1 MNEFRY
7 GSPADEKPLDHLVTD
22 GGYASIFRTV
32 ACVGDSLSS
41 GEFEDLDPA
50 TGERHYYDMFD
61 YSWGQFMARMAGFT
75 AYNFSRG
82 GMTASEYCDS
92 YAAQKGWWDPS
103 LRAQAYIIAL
113 GVNDLI
119 GARQPLGE
127 MSDIDPDDPTQN
139 KKTFTGYY
147 ARVIQQYKAIS
158 PNAKFF
164 LVTAPRSLAYDGPD
178 GDERVA
184 ISDAHA
190 ARLHEIAAHFEN
202 TYVIDLRAY
211 APVHDQDFIDR
222 FYLCGHLN
230 PMGYRLTAEQIAS
243 YMDHIIRH
251 NPADFKQVGFINSEV
266 PMLC

>member
-1 MNEFRY
+1 MNQYRY
-7 GSPADEKPLDHLVTD
+7 GAPENEKPLEHLVSD
-22 GGYASIFRTV
+22 GGYTSIFRTI

-41 GEFEDLDPA
+41 GEFETFNPE
-50 TGERHYYDMFD
+50 TGERHYYDLFE
-61 YSWGQFMARMAGFT
+61 YSWGQFIARMAGT
-75 AYNFSRG
+75 TVYNFSRG

-92 YAAQKGWWDPS
+92 YAEAMGWWNPD

-127 MSDIDPDDPTQN
+127 MADIHDDPEEN
-139 KKTFTGYY
+139 ARTFTGLY
-147 ARVIQQYKAIS
+147 ARVIQRYKKIA
-158 PNAKFF
+158 PDAKFF
-164 LVTAPRSLAYDGPD
+164 LVTAPHSESYDGPA

-190 ARLHEIAAHFEN
+190 ARLHELAAYFSN

-211 APVHDQDFIDR
+211 APVHDAAYIDR
-222 FYLCGHLN
+222 FYLHGHLN

-243 YMDHIIRH
+243 YIDYIIRR
-251 NPADFKQVGFINSEV
+251 NPADFMNVGFINTNIN
-266 PMLC
+266 PFA